1 MYVIQGLKQHLS
13 DLGSLSDDSPLI
25 PATKGKGLSLE
36 VAYWMDKTQTE
47 PHEILDACGGAAVS
61 CFGNGWVD
69 EAPELR
75 ELRGVLKRMQAKKSS
90 FSEYG
95 QVVLALI
102 EQVINGSYF
111 MHYAYTSEAHQKLT
125 DLLVANSNI
134 PAADLKEEEKMLK
147 VMVLNSGS
155 EVCDAM
161 VKLAW
166 QYWNG
171 RKKIAVGK
179 GKAAEIPGD
188 VKEKACFIT
197 RTSSYHG
204 NTVQALSLSH
214 FPARQENFG
223 GLLSTDNLYKV
234 NRYYPYR
241 DRQTVKRSGANTP
254 ETDDEYDDRLVRE
267 LVEMI
272 SHIEQKEQKKVAALV
287 IETVSGAA
295 LGCQPPS
302 VRYLGK
308 VKRVCKKYDILLV
321 YDEIMCGLG
330 RIGYANAWHYF
341 DEEFRNQ
348 QNVDDRVDPSADGEA
363 PLPDI
368 TNLAPDIMIVG
379 KTLGAGIQPASA
391 ILANAKVV
399 DAIRGNRH
407 FDRELREFSH
417 GHTYQAHAAVCAAA
431 AAVQEIVPQKL
442 ANIRER
448 GDQLR
453 KGLQEIMKT
462 SPHIGDVRGQGL
474 FWGVELVKDKKRKE
488 PFHPQYSVLT
498 KFVKHCR
505 VPDAS
510 NLKVPGLD
518 VYPGS
523 WTKTEDA
530 QHHTHGDHVIF
541 SPAYV
546 STEQHIDAILKSF
559 KSMLDGYFEGKSFP
573 SSAVTAYGHN

>member
-1 MYVIQGLKQHLS
+1 MPGAQRPGQHLS
-13 DLGSLSDDSPLI
+13 DLGNLNDGNPLI
-25 PATKGKGLSLE
+25 PASKGKGLSLE
-36 VAYWMDKTQTE
+36 VAHWKGNTQTE

-69 EAPELR
+69 DAPELHELR
-75 ELRGVLKRMQAKKSS
+75 ELLKRMQAKKSS

-95 QVVLALI
+95 QVALALTQ
-102 EQVINGSYF
+102 QVINGSYF
-111 MHYAYTSEAHQKLT
+111 MHYAYTSDAHQKLT
-125 DLLVANSNI
+125 DLLVVNANI
-134 PAADLKEEEKMLK
+134 PAAVLKKEEKMLK

-161 VKLAW
+161 VKLTW

-171 RKKIAVGK
+171 RKKIAEAK
-179 GKAAEIPGD
+179 GKAGEIPG
-188 VKEKACFIT
+188 VVEEKACFIT

-223 GLLSTDNLYKV
+223 GLLSTDNLHKV

-241 DRQTVKRSGANTP
+241 DRKMVKRGGVDAP

-267 LVEMI
+267 LVETI
-272 SHIEQKEQKKVAALV
+272 RHVEQKKHKKVAAFV
-287 IETVSGAA
+287 IETVSGA
-295 LGCQPPS
+295 
-302 VRYLGK
+302 VKK
-308 VKRVCKKYDILLV
+308 VCRMYDILLV

-341 DEEFRNQ
+341 DGEFRKQ
-348 QNVDDRVDPSADGEA
+348 SKVHDRVNPSADWGA

-399 DAIRGNRH
+399 DAIRH
-407 FDRELREFSH
+407 FDRDLREFSH
-417 GHTYQAHAAVCAAA
+417 GHAYQAHAAVCAAA
-431 AAVQEIVPQKL
+431 AAVQEIMPQKL
-442 ANIRER
+442 DNVRKR
-448 GDQLR
+448 GEQLR
-453 KGLQEIMKT
+453 NGLQGIMKA
-462 SPHIGDVRGQGL
+462 SPYIGDVRGQGL
-474 FWGVELVKDKKRKE
+474 FWGVELVRDKQRKE
-488 PFHPQYSVLT
+488 PFHAKYFVLT
-498 KFVKHCR
+498 EFVKHCR
-505 VPDAS
+505 VPDER

-518 VYPGS
+518 IYPGS

-530 QHHTHGDHVIF
+530 QHYTHGDHVIF
-541 SPAYV
+541 APAYV
-546 STEQHIDAILKSF
+546 STEQHIDAVLKSF
-559 KSMLDGYFEGKSFP
+559 KGMLEGYFKGKSFP
-573 SSAVTAYGHN
+573 ATPATSYGAN

>member
-1 MYVIQGLKQHLS
+1 MSVIQGLKQHLS
-13 DLGSLSDDSPLI
+13 DLGSLDDDSPLI

-36 VAYWMDKTQTE
+36 VAYWKDKTQTE

-69 EAPELR
+69 NAPELHD
-75 ELRGVLKRMQAKKSS
+75 LRGVLKRMQAKKSS

-111 MHYAYTSEAHQKLT
+111 MHYAYTSEVPQKLT
-125 DLLVANSNI
+125 DVLVANANT
-134 PAADLKEEEKMLK
+134 PAPTLKEEEKMLK

-171 RKKIAVGK
+171 RKKIAESK
-179 GKAAEIPGD
+179 GKAVETPGD

-241 DRQTVKRSGANTP
+241 DRQTVKRGGANRT

-272 SHIEQKEQKKVAALV
+272 NRVEQREQKKVAAFV
-287 IETVSGAA
+287 IETVSGA
-295 LGCQPPS
+295 
-302 VRYLGK
+302 
-308 VKRVCKKYDILLV
+308 VCKKYDILLV

-330 RIGYANAWHYF
+330 HIGYANAWHYF

-348 QNVDDRVDPSADGEA
+348 DEVSDRVDPSADGEA
-363 PLPDI
+363 PLPNI

-379 KTLGAGIQPASA
+379 KTRGAGIQPASA

-399 DAIRGNRH
+399 DAIRRPSADRGNRH
-407 FDRELREFSH
+407 IDRELREFSH

-442 ANIRER
+442 GNIRER
-448 GDQLR
+448 GEQLR

-462 SPHIGDVRGQGL
+462 SPHVGDVRGQGL

-488 PFHPQYSVLT
+488 PFHPRYSFLT
-498 KFVKHCR
+498 NFVKHCR

-510 NLKVPGLD
+510 DLKVPGLD

-523 WTKTEDA
+523 
-530 QHHTHGDHVIF
+530 
-541 SPAYV
+541 
-546 STEQHIDAILKSF
+546 
-559 KSMLDGYFEGKSFP
+559 
-573 SSAVTAYGHN
+573 